1 MKNFCC
7 FYIFV
12 QIFMFFFFIYLVFHL
27 KSINNDLR
35 NKIADQEFFILSKPN
50 SKMIQTRTINC

>member
-7 FYIFV
+7 FLYICTNFYV
-12 QIFMFFFFIYLVFHL
+12 LFFIYLVFHL